1 MITLKANGAEIP
13 ALGLGTYALNG
24 TECVDIVSKA
34 LEIGYR
40 HIDTAAFYENEE
52 AIGEAIAASDVSR
65 EEIFVTTKV
74 WPTEVR
80 DGAFQS
86 SVEASL
92 NRLGLDRVDLLL
104 VHWPPQNDE
113 IKEWARLLCD
123 ASKNGQARYIGVSN
137 FTTKLL
143 DQMVEAC
150 DVPLV
155 VNQVE
160 NHPYLDQTKIRAA
173 CAHHGIALM
182 GYCPLQ
188 KGRELFEDPVIEAL
202 ATKHER
208 QPSQIV
214 LRWHLQHDG
223 AGAIPKT
230 ATPERL
236 IENVGVFDFQLSD
249 NDVAQINDLTTK
261 QFRVC
266 DYDFSPEWDAP

>member
-13 ALGLGTYALNG
+13 ALGLGTYALYG
-24 TECVDIVSKA
+24 SQCVDIVSRA
-34 LEIGYR
+34 MEIGYR

-52 AIGEAIAASDVSR
+52 AVGEAIAASDVPR
-65 EEIFVTTKV
+65 EEMFITTKV

-80 DGAFQS
+80 EGAFQR

-92 NRLGLDRVDLLL
+92 NRLGLDQVDLLL

-113 IKEWARLLCD
+113 IGEWARLLCD
-123 ASKNGQARYIGVSN
+123 GSKNGQARHIGVSN

-160 NHPYLDQTKIRAA
+160 NHPYLDQTKIRSA
-173 CAHHGIALM
+173 CARHGMALM
-182 GYCPLQ
+182 AYCPLQ

-202 ATKHER
+202 AAKHDR
-208 QPSQIV
+208 SPSQVV

-236 IENVGVFDFQLSD
+236 IENIGVFNFQLSNED
-249 NDVAQINDLTTK
+249 MAQINGLTAK
-261 QFRVC
+261 HFRVC
-266 DYDFSPEWDAP
+266 DYDLSPEWDAP